1 MARLFLHGGAPKTG
15 TSAIQVLLARH
26 AEALAER
33 GVVYPEGH
41 LFEAARRGQV
51 TAGNGLAMANYLNP
65 DLPQHQG
72 RAGYGSSSPSW
83 VLRGGRGPWPPLT
96 IGRGISKLQRLR

>member
-41 LFEAARRGQV
+41 LFEAARRGEV

-65 DLPQHQG
+65 DLPHAIPDKDAFPDTFAKHLDMAE
-72 RAGYGSSSPSW
+72 AGTLPIPA
-83 VLRGGRGPWPPLT
+83 RR
-96 IGRGISKLQRLR
+96 